1 MRFDLIDLQ
10 LFADIVDAGSITK
23 GAARAHIALASA
35 SARVHGMENKLGV
48 ALLIRGRRG
57 VEPTAAGQSLV
68 HHARVV
74 LQQIARMHDELG
86 DYAHNAKGHIRLLC
100 NTSAM
105 SEFLP
110 KVLSAFMAAHPNI
123 DIDLEERL
131 SYDIVQAVTKGVAD
145 IGIVAD
151 SVESGG
157 LVLFPFCRDRLVLVT
172 ARNHPLTTGR
182 QRHPIDFADC
192 LDHDFI
198 GLAGDSALQQYL
210 SAHAT
215 RAGRPFRYRVR
226 MRSFDAICRMVEAGA
241 GIAIVPETAARRSQG
256 AMQLQSRSLSND
268 WADRTL
274 NICVRKL
281 DELPSHTRQLI
292 SDIRATA

>member
-1 MRFDLIDLQ
+1 MRFDLTDLQ
-10 LFADIVDAGSITK
+10 LFADIVETGSITR

-35 SARVHGMENKLGV
+35 SARVHGMEDQLCA
-48 ALLIRGRRG
+48 ALLTRGRRG

-86 DYAHNAKGHIRLLC
+86 DYTHGAKGHIRLLC

-105 SEFLP
+105 TEFLP
-110 KVLSAFMAAHPNI
+110 EALSAFMAAHPNI

-145 IGIVAD
+145 IGIIAD
-151 SVESGG
+151 SVASGG
-157 LVLFPFCRDRLVLVT
+157 LALFPFRRDRLVLVT
-172 ARNHPLTTGR
+172 AHAHPLTTGL
-182 QRHPIDFADC
+182 QRRPVDFADC

-210 SAHAT
+210 SAHAAQ
-215 RAGRPFRYRVR
+215 AGKPFRYRVR

-241 GIAIVPETAARRSQG
+241 GIAIVPETAARRCQRS
-256 AMQLQSRSLSND
+256 MHLQRRSLSNS

-274 NICVRKL
+274 NICVRTL
-281 DELPSHTRQLI
+281 DELPSYTRQLI
-292 SDIRATA
+292 DEIREGA